1 MKRRIQLAVILLCA
15 CSGTGNAAMFEE
27 NAIDKLFTTASERQ
41 KIDSFRKGKSV
52 GVAREQVSPTDVKV
66 QGMVKRSDGKTTVW
80 VNGQSTLD
88 SNTVGGVRVSP
99 GRTDSNSNK
108 VSVSVNNKS
117 VRLKPG
123 QVWSEDTGQISDSY

>member
-1 MKRRIQLAVILLCA
+1 MKLIIKFVIMFLCA
-15 CSGTGNAAMFEE
+15 YSIQSTAAMFEE
-27 NAIDKLFTTASERQ
+27 KSLDKLFTTTNERQ
-41 KIDSFRKGKSV
+41 KIDNFRKGKSIGSV
-52 GVAREQVSPTDVKV
+52 REQVSPTDVKV
-66 QGMVKRSDGKTTVW
+66 QGIVKRSDGKNTVW
-80 VNGQSTLD
+80 VNGQSTLE

-99 GRTDSNSNK
+99 GRIDSNNNK

>member
-1 MKRRIQLAVILLCA
+1 MKRLMHLCVILLCA
-15 CSGTGNAAMFEE
+15 CSGASTAAMFEE

-66 QGMVKRSDGKTTVW
+66 QGMVKRSDGKSTVW

-88 SNTVGGVRVSP
+88 SNTVGGVRVNP
-99 GRTDSNSNK
+99 GRTDSSNK

>member
-1 MKRRIQLAVILLCA
+1 MKRLMHLATVLFCA
-15 CSGTGNAAMFEE
+15 YASTSTAAMFEE
-27 NAIDKLFTTASERQ
+27 NAIEKLFTTASERQ

-99 GRTDSNSNK
+99 SRTDSNSNK

-123 QVWSEDTGQISDSY
+123 QVWSEDSGQISDSY

>member
-1 MKRRIQLAVILLCA
+1 MKLVIKFAMMFLCA
-15 CSGTGNAAMFEE
+15 YSMQSTAAMFEE
-27 NAIDKLFTTASERQ
+27 NALDKLFTTSNQRQ
-41 KIDSFRKGKSV
+41 KIDNFRKGKSIGSV
-52 GVAREQVSPTDVKV
+52 REQVSPTDVKV
-66 QGMVKRSDGKTTVW
+66 QGIVTRSGGKSTVW
-80 VNGQSTLD
+80 VNGQSTLE

-99 GRTDSNSNK
+99 GRIDSNTNK